1 MIIFIKAGSKSEKML
16 QRLEEYLDETNS
28 GVVIVVNDHDA
39 LRVERN

>member
-1 MIIFIKAGSKSEKML
+1 MIIFIKAGSMSEKML

-28 GVVIVVNDHDA
+28 GVVIVDNDHDA